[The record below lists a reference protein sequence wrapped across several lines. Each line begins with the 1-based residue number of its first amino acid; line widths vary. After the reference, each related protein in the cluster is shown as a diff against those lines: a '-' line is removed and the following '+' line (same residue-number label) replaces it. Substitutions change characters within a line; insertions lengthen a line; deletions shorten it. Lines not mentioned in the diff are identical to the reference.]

1 MELIVMR
8 FRLSLLVIIQLISII
23 GMFVS
28 LSSATNTKN
37 LLKYRIFDLVA
48 YVVFVSVIVLIS
60 VLSLKMI

>member
-1 MELIVMR
+1 MR